1 MSRVLYV
8 LCEYTALILQS
19 LISIVCDLCQHRI
32 YWNSVQHITCKYL
45 QNRWNLD
52 DSRKKI
58 VLEKAAKQW
67 RDFKGKLTRNFLR
80 AGKDPC
86 EVYHFI
92 SREQW
97 ETYKN
102 RRESAEFKV
111 KNMELLLACVW
122 HNFFFTICVY

>member
-1 MSRVLYV
+1 M
-8 LCEYTALILQS
+8 
-19 LISIVCDLCQHRI
+19 
-32 YWNSVQHITCKYL
+32 
-45 QNRWNLD
+45 
-52 DSRKKI
+52 
-58 VLEKAAKQW
+58 LEKAAKQW

-122 HNFFFTICVY
+122 HNFFLLYVYISKDYIVATSVQESAFHSVVLEIYQI